1 MKFERLFEKYEGS
14 PGFSKLSVTSKQLY
28 MYIGRR
34 LAESLGDEDVE
45 KMRRSTFIALQS
57 KYRDRPAMANL
68 MTRVASIV
76 MSYGV
81 DLDILPANPVSGLKN
96 LKTGSHL
103 RWEPEEI
110 RTVIAL
116 DDRKISTAVALAW
129 YTGQRESDILEMR
142 WCDIRDG
149 YLTVIQNKTGQELK
163 IKIHP
168 DLVDFLDKIRNK
180 DDEPAGYYIVSGL
193 HPMNGGA
200 FRAAFRRRMDRIGID
215 KNFHGIRKGVASS
228 LAENGSSI
236 KEIAAILGHKSIRM
250 AAYYAEQASGK
261 KLVEN
266 AVSSITSCV

>member
-1 MKFERLFEKYEGS
+1 MNFERLFEKYEES
-14 PGFSKLSVTSKQLY
+14 SGFAKLSVNSKQLY

-34 LAESLGDEDVE
+34 LIEDLGDEDVE

-81 DLDILPANPVSGLKN
+81 DLDILPANPASGLKN

-110 RTVIAL
+110 RTVISFG
-116 DDRKISTAVALAW
+116 DRKISTAVALAW
-129 YTGQRESDILEMR
+129 YTGQRESDILGMR
-142 WCDIRDG
+142 WRDIKDG
-149 YLTVIQNKTGQELK
+149 YLTVIQDKTGQELK
-163 IKIHP
+163 IKIHA
-168 DLVDFLDKIRNK
+168 DLVDFLKEIRGE
-180 DDEPAGYYIVSGL
+180 DPEGYYIVSGKDR
-193 HPMNGGA
+193 MTGGA
-200 FRAAFRRRMDRIGID
+200 FRAAFRRRIDRIGLH
-215 KNFHGIRKGVASS
+215 KTFHGIRKGVASS
-228 LAENGSSI
+228 LAENGRSV

-266 AVSSITSCV
+266 AVSSIVSCV